1 MYHDGARR
9 WQDHFRTRALADR
22 LVDVTLHAEFTD
34 DDRRLIEGC
43 SMFFLATADA
53 DGHPECSFKGGP
65 RGFVRVLDPQTLA
78 FPSYDGNG
86 MFKSLG
92 NVLVNPNVGLLFVDF
107 ERQRRVRVNGTATVS
122 ETDALLADFTGAQL
136 IVRVRA
142 TQIFPNC
149 PRYIPK
155 LAIVEPSPYAP
166 APGCTPPIPEWKRRP
181 VFQEVLPPGDPAR
194 SAPPA

>member
-1 MYHDGARR
+1 MYHGGARR
-9 WQDHFRTRALADR
+9 WQDHFRTRALDR
-22 LVDVTLHAEFTD
+22 
-34 DDRRLIEGC
+34 
-43 SMFFLATADA
+43 
-53 DGHPECSFKGGP
+53 
-65 RGFVRVLDPQTLA
+65 QTLA

-92 NVLVNPNVGLLFVDF
+92 NVLVNPHVGLLFMDW

-122 ETDALLADFTGAQL
+122 ETDALLAEFTGAQL

-149 PRYIPK
+149 PRHIPT
-155 LAIVEPSPYAP
+155 LAVVEPSPYAP

-181 VFQEVLPPGDPAR
+181 AFQEVLPPRDPAR